1 MIVVRKM
8 AGLKYAAHRLT
19 LGGLIAVMLFP
30 ALSSASPQ
38 KAPSITETLS
48 RSTLGSPWPGGGV
61 SAVALSPNKKTIA
74 FLVRDTDWSHNAFI
88 TRIWVADLVSGKRT
102 QLTTGQDSASI
113 LRWSP
118 DGSRIAFVSQSAA
131 SSSDAVFE
139 IKTIRPNG
147 EDSQRITDP
156 LANIPDFKWSADGMS
171 IFYIAPRPQTSAIT
185 KRELFYG
192 DLHVV
197 GRDYRQMTLW
207 SVSSGE
213 GIAAQPA
220 GAAKQLFSNRDLNI
234 ETFAVSPDGKYIAMS
249 AAPDTLHPDHPD
261 ERLFLLT
268 LGPNKSPR
276 LIVALS
282 GSDTSP
288 AFSPDSTHLAFVT
301 TLSNKNA
308 FYANEHIAVVDVPAI
323 LRRPAVNVGEV
334 RDLTPSFEQVSAP
347 IEWRGTKIFFV
358 AGQPN
363 SSRLFCL
370 DPTSLHIDQSSRG
383 PNVIVDDAAVS
394 SDGAA
399 VAYVAEDAS
408 HVKELYVG
416 RAGSWNAQ
424 RLTNETERFASWRL
438 GSVSVV
444 SWKSKDGTKID
455 GILHKPNDFSPKK
468 RYPLLVLTH
477 GGPSDEE
484 SLPAFFP
491 DDFAY
496 PIESFLAEDV
506 VVLEPN
512 YRGSDGFG
520 GRFRAL
526 NVRNLGVGDMWDVM
540 SGVDSLISAGVVD
553 PTRMAAMGW
562 SEGGFISA
570 YLVTHTTRFKVA
582 SVGAGI
588 SNWAT
593 LYSQS
598 DVPAFMLQYFKATPW
613 ANPSIYQR
621 SSPIAAI
628 RSARTPTLI
637 QAGSADERVS
647 MAQGYELYRG
657 LVDMHVETRF
667 ILYAG
672 MHHWDPAPKT
682 QRAIEQAN
690 LDWFNRYIFKQRLP
704 RTSPVLG
711 EADLQQ

>member
-1 MIVVRKM
+1 M
-8 AGLKYAAHRLT
+8 AGLKYASDRLM
-19 LGGLIAVMLFP
+19 LGGLIALMLFP
-30 ALSSASPQ
+30 ALSSGTAL
-38 KAPSITETLS
+38 KAPSITDTLS

-61 SAVALSPNKKTIA
+61 SAVALSPNKKFIA
-74 FLVRDTDWSHNAFI
+74 YLVRDTDWIHNAFI
-88 TRIWVADLVSGKRT
+88 TRVWVANLVSGKET

-118 DGSRIAFVSQSAA
+118 DGARIAFVSQSVAP
-131 SSSDAVFE
+131 SSDAAFE
-139 IKTIRPNG
+139 IKTMRPDG
-147 EDSQRITDP
+147 EDLRRITEP
-156 LANIPDFKWSADGMS
+156 LANIPDFKWSADGTS
-171 IFYIAPRPQTSAIT
+171 IFFIAARPQPSAIT

-207 SVSSGE
+207 TVSSSE
-213 GIAAQPA
+213 GVAAQPA
-220 GAAKQLFSNRDLNI
+220 GTAEQLLSNWNLNI

-249 AAPDTLHPDHPD
+249 AAPDALHPDHPI

-268 LGPNKSPR
+268 LGLNKRPR

-288 AFSPDSTHLAFVT
+288 AFSPDSKYLAFVS
-301 TLSNKNA
+301 TLYNKNA
-308 FYANEHIAVVDVPAI
+308 FYANEHIAVVNMAAI
-323 LRRPAVNVGEV
+323 LRRSAVNVSEV
-334 RDLTPSFEQVSAP
+334 RDLTPTFEQVSAP
-347 IEWRGTKIFFV
+347 IEWRGAKVFFT

-363 SSRLFCL
+363 SAHLFCL
-370 DPTSLHIDQSSRG
+370 DPASLRIRQVSRG
-383 PNVIVDDAAVS
+383 PNVIVDDADAS
-394 SDGAA
+394 SDGSS
-399 VAYVAEDAS
+399 VAYIAEDDR
-408 HVKELYVG
+408 HVKELYVS
-416 RAGSWNAQ
+416 RAASWNAEKV
-424 RLTNETERFASWRL
+424 TNETARFENWRL

-444 SWKSKDGTKID
+444 SWRSKDGTVID
-455 GILHKPNDFSPKK
+455 GILHKPIGFSTKK
-468 RYPLLVLTH
+468 RYPLVVLTH

-540 SGVDSLISAGVVD
+540 SGVDNLISAGVVD
-553 PTRMAAMGW
+553 PARMVAMGW

-570 YLVTHTTRFKVA
+570 YLVTHTTRFKAA
-582 SVGAGI
+582 SVGAGV
-588 SNWAT
+588 SDWST

-598 DVPAFMLQYFKATPW
+598 DIPAFMLQYFKATPW

-628 RSARTPTLI
+628 RNARTPTLI
-637 QAGSADERVS
+637 QAGSVDQRVAT
-647 MAQGYELYRG
+647 AQGYELYRG

-672 MHHWDPAPKT
+672 MHHWDPTPKT

-690 LDWFNRYIFKQRLP
+690 LDWFNRYIFKKGLLRA
-704 RTSPVLG
+704 SPILG
-711 EADLQQ
+711 EADL